1 MKMEQI
7 KQALNKVFQ
16 MNNVFLELYDII
28 DNLKLTAD
36 ERKEILEYLVDI
48 DTAMAE
54 LETRL
59 EEADLKEEKIIKE
72 E

>member
-1 MKMEQI
+1 MGAI

-48 DTAMAE
+48 DMAMAE

>member
-1 MKMEQI
+1 MGAI

-48 DTAMAE
+48 DMAMAE
-54 LETRL
+54 LEMRL

>member
-1 MKMEQI
+1 MGAI

-48 DTAMAE
+48 DMAMAE

-59 EEADLKEEKIIKE
+59 EEIDKNKKGD
-72 E
+72 